1 MIRKAILKGGIY
13 NYPGSLT
20 TPGCGENADWWVVE
34 SPITITSAD
43 FDRLHQD
50 LVEYPITD
58 NGENARPVQP
68 LKDRIVT
75 HYKFK
80 APKKPVATFDF
91 SSV

>member
-43 FDRLHQD
+43 FDRLQKD

-58 NGENARPVQP
+58 NGKNARPVQP
-68 LKDRIVT
+68 LNDRIVT
-75 HYKFK
+75 HYRFN
-80 APKKPVATFDF
+80 ASKKPVATFDF